1 MTVTSPRTMPNER
14 PEPLGNA
21 LRRFLDEQG
30 LAMRVGQ
37 ATALE
42 AWPGVVGPA
51 VAAAAK
57 PLSVT
62 SDGTLIVAVRSSAWM
77 NELSLMER
85 DLLEALNRANPSA
98 PLSRIRWQIA
108 P

>member
-1 MTVTSPRTMPNER
+1 MADKK
-14 PEPLGNA
+14 PEPLGDT
-21 LRRFLDEQG
+21 LRRFLDQRG
-30 LAMRVGQ
+30 LSKRVGQ

-42 AWPGVVGPA
+42 TWAGVVGPA
-51 VAAAAK
+51 VAAATK

-85 DLLEALNRANPSA
+85 ELLEALNRTNPSA
-98 PLSRIRWQIA
+98 PLSRIRWQLA

>member
-1 MTVTSPRTMPNER
+1 MPNKKA
-14 PEPLGNA
+14 EPLAAA
-21 LRRFLDEQG
+21 LHRFLDQQG
-30 LAMRVGQ
+30 LAKRVGQ

-42 AWPGVVGPA
+42 AWPEVVGPA
-51 VAAAAK
+51 VAAAAR

-62 SDGTLIVAVRSSAWM
+62 ADGTLIVAVKSAAWM
-77 NELSLMER
+77 NELSFMER
-85 DLLEALNRANPSA
+85 DLLEALNRANPAA

>member
-1 MTVTSPRTMPNER
+1 MPNDCAES
-14 PEPLGNA
+14 LAAA
-21 LRRFLDEQG
+21 LRRFLDQKG
-30 LAMRVGQ
+30 LARRVGQ

-42 AWPGVVGPA
+42 AWPRVVGPA
-51 VAAAAK
+51 VAAAAR

-62 SDGTLIVAVRSSAWM
+62 ADGTLIVAVRSSAWM

-85 DLLEALNRANPSA
+85 DLLEALNRENPTT
-98 PLSRIRWQIA
+98 PLSRIRWQIG

>member
-1 MTVTSPRTMPNER
+1 MPNDR
-14 PEPLGNA
+14 PVPLGDV
-21 LRRFLDEQG
+21 LRRFLDQQG
-30 LAMRVGQ
+30 LAKRVGQ
-37 ATALE
+37 ATAME

-51 VAAAAK
+51 VAAAAR
-57 PLSVT
+57 PLVVT

-85 DLLEALNRANPSA
+85 ELLEALNRANPSA
-98 PLSRIRWQIA
+98 PLTKIRWQIA

>member
-1 MTVTSPRTMPNER
+1 MPNKKA
-14 PEPLGNA
+14 EPLA
-21 LRRFLDEQG
+21 ATLRRYLDQQG
-30 LAMRVGQ
+30 LAKRVGQ

-42 AWPGVVGPA
+42 AWPRVVGPA
-51 VAAAAK
+51 VAAAAR
-57 PLSVT
+57 PISVT
-62 SDGTLIVAVRSSAWM
+62 ADGTLLVAVRSSAWM

-85 DLLEALNRANPSA
+85 DLLEALNRENPSA

>member
-1 MTVTSPRTMPNER
+1 MPNDR
-14 PEPLGNA
+14 PESIAAA
-21 LRRFLDEQG
+21 LQRFLDQQG
-30 LAMRVGQ
+30 LARRVGQ

-42 AWPGVVGPA
+42 AWPRVVGPA
-51 VAAAAK
+51 VSAATR

-62 SDGTLIVAVRSSAWM
+62 SDGTLLVAVRSAAWM

-85 DLLEALNRANPSA
+85 ELLEAVNRANPAA
-98 PLSRIRWQIA
+98 PISRIRWQIA

>member
-1 MTVTSPRTMPNER
+1 MCRLTMPNKR
-14 PEPLGNA
+14 PEPLSNA
-21 LRRFLDEQG
+21 LKRFLDNQG
-30 LAMRVGQ
+30 LAKRVGQ

-42 AWPGVVGPA
+42 AWPSVVGPA

-57 PLSVT
+57 PISVT
-62 SDGTLIVAVRSSAWM
+62 SDGTLLVAVRSSAWM

-85 DLLEALNRANPSA
+85 DLLEALNRANPTA
-98 PLSRIRWQIA
+98 PLSRIRWTIA

>member
-1 MTVTSPRTMPNER
+1 MPNDR
-14 PEPLGNA
+14 AEPLGA
-21 LRRFLDEQG
+21 AVRRFLEQQG
-30 LAMRVGQ
+30 LARRVGQ

-42 AWPGVVGPA
+42 AWPRVVGPA

-85 DLLEALNRANPSA
+85 ELLDALNRANPSA
-98 PLSRIRWQIA
+98 PLSRIRWQLA

>member
-1 MTVTSPRTMPNER
+1 MADKKR
-14 PEPLGNA
+14 PEAIASTLQ
-21 LRRFLDEQG
+21 RFLDQKG
-30 LAMRVGQ
+30 FTKRVGQ

-42 AWPGVVGPA
+42 AWPRVVGPA
-51 VAAAAK
+51 VAAAAR

-62 SDGTLIVAVRSSAWM
+62 ADGTLIVGVRTSAWM

-85 DLLEALNRANPSA
+85 ELLDALNRENPSA
-98 PLSRIRWQIA
+98 PLSRIRWTIA

>member
-1 MTVTSPRTMPNER
+1 MPNKR
-14 PEPLGNA
+14 PEPIAEA
-21 LRRFLDEQG
+21 LRRYLDQQG
-30 LAMRVGQ
+30 LAKRVGQ

-42 AWPGVVGPA
+42 AWAGVVGPA

-62 SDGTLIVAVRSSAWM
+62 SDGTLLVAVRSAAWM
-77 NELSLMER
+77 NELSFMEK

>member
-1 MTVTSPRTMPNER
+1 MATSRLPMPDKKA
-14 PEPLGNA
+14 EPIGSA
-21 LRRFLDEQG
+21 LKRYLDTQG
-30 LAMRVGQ
+30 LAKRVGQ

-42 AWPGVVGPA
+42 AWPHVVGAA

-57 PLSVT
+57 PLSVA

-85 DLLEALNRANPSA
+85 ELLEALNRANPSA
-98 PLSRIRWQIA
+98 PLTRIRWTIA

>member
-1 MTVTSPRTMPNER
+1 MPNKKA
-14 PEPLGNA
+14 EPLAAA
-21 LRRFLDEQG
+21 LRSFLDQKG
-30 LAMRVGQ
+30 LAKRVGQ

-42 AWPGVVGPA
+42 AWPQVVGPA
-51 VAAAAK
+51 VAAAAR

-62 SDGTLIVAVRSSAWM
+62 ADGTLIVAVKSAAWM
-77 NELSLMER
+77 NELSFMER
-85 DLLEALNRANPSA
+85 DLLEALNRANPTA

>member
-1 MTVTSPRTMPNER
+1 MPDKRSKR
-14 PEPLGNA
+14 PEPLSA
-21 LRRFLDEQG
+21 TLSRFLDKQG
-30 LAMRVGQ
+30 LTKRIGQ
-37 ATALE
+37 ATAME
-42 AWPGVVGPA
+42 AWPTVVGPA
-51 VAAAAK
+51 VAAAAR

-62 SDGTLIVAVRSSAWM
+62 ADVAVRSSAWM

>member
-1 MTVTSPRTMPNER
+1 MPNDR
-14 PEPLGNA
+14 PVPLGDV
-21 LRRFLDEQG
+21 LRRFLDQQG
-30 LAMRVGQ
+30 LAKRVGQ
-37 ATALE
+37 ATAME

-51 VAAAAK
+51 VAAAAR
-57 PLSVT
+57 PLVVT

-85 DLLEALNRANPSA
+85 DLLEALNRANPAA
-98 PLSRIRWQIA
+98 PLTKIRWQIA

>member
-1 MTVTSPRTMPNER
+1 MPNDR
-14 PEPLGNA
+14 KAEPLAEA
-21 LRRFLDEQG
+21 LRRFLDQQG
-30 LAMRVGQ
+30 LAKRVGQ
-37 ATALE
+37 ATAVD

-51 VAAAAK
+51 VAAATK
-57 PLSVT
+57 PLLVT

-77 NELSLMER
+77 NELSMMEH

>member
-1 MTVTSPRTMPNER
+1 MAKCRLTMPNKR

-21 LRRFLDEQG
+21 LKRFLENPG
-30 LAMRVGQ
+30 LAKRVGQ

-42 AWPGVVGPA
+42 AWPSVVGPA

-57 PLSVT
+57 PISVT
-62 SDGTLIVAVRSSAWM
+62 SDGTLLVAVRSSAWM

-98 PLSRIRWQIA
+98 PLSRIRWTIA

>member
-1 MTVTSPRTMPNER
+1 MPNKKA
-14 PEPLGNA
+14 EPLAAA
-21 LRRFLDEQG
+21 LRNFLDQKG
-30 LAMRVGQ
+30 LAKRVGQ

-42 AWPGVVGPA
+42 AWPQVVGPA
-51 VAAAAK
+51 VAAAAR

-62 SDGTLIVAVRSSAWM
+62 ADGTLIVAVKSAAWM
-77 NELSLMER
+77 NELSFMER
-85 DLLEALNRANPSA
+85 DLLEALNRANPTA

>member
-1 MTVTSPRTMPNER
+1 MPNER
-14 PEPLGNA
+14 PKPIAEA
-21 LRRFLDEQG
+21 LRQYLDQAG
-30 LAMRVGQ
+30 LAKRVGQ

-42 AWPGVVGPA
+42 AWPRVGGPA
-51 VAAAAK
+51 VAAAAT

-77 NELSLMER
+77 NELSFMER
-85 DLLEALNRANPSA
+85 DLLDALNRANPSA